1 MESRVYSRDF
11 FILAFMRKPLK
22 NLGILALGL
31 AGVFSCNAQE
41 TATIDISAEE
51 MKDNLE
57 YLASDD
63 LMGRKTGTEGIEK
76 AANFITTIF
85 EGKGVKPY
93 YDTYRDHFKIGNVDA
108 FNIVGYLEGND
119 PDLKNEFVVIG
130 AHYDHIGV
138 GKEVD
143 GDTIANGANDN
154 AAGTTAVVELAKY
167 FADINDN
174 KRSVLFILFSGEE
187 LGLKGSF
194 HSAKRLK
201 EEGLDLYAMI
211 NLEMIG
217 VPMEGKDYLAYVTGF
232 EETNLAEKFNQYTGE
247 KTLGFFEGAKKM
259 NLFKRSD
266 NYPFFAE
273 FNVPAQTICTFDFT
287 NYPYYHHVKDEVS
300 EMNPEHMA
308 NVVEAIIPG
317 IHQILNT
324 QEKEIK
330 MN

>member
-1 MESRVYSRDF
+1 
-11 FILAFMRKPLK
+11 MRKPIIT
-22 NLGILALGL
+22 LGILAISMAGL
-31 AGVFSCNAQE
+31 FSCNAQG
-41 TATIDISAEE
+41 TAEIEISAND

-63 LMGRKTGTEGIEK
+63 LLGRKTGTEGIEK
-76 AANFITTIF
+76 AANFITSIF
-85 EGKGVKPY
+85 KENGVKPY
-93 YDTYRDHFKIGNVDA
+93 YDTYRDHFTIGDTKA
-108 FNIVGYLEGND
+108 FNLVGYLEGND
-119 PDLKNEFVVIG
+119 PKLKDEFVVIG

-138 GKEVD
+138 VNAVE
-143 GDTIANGANDN
+143 GDSIANGANDN

-167 FADINDN
+167 FAELKDN

-187 LGLKGSF
+187 MGLKGSY
-194 HSAKRLK
+194 HSAKRLR
-201 EEGLDLYAMI
+201 EEGIDLYTMI

-217 VPMEGKDYLAYVTGF
+217 VPMAGKDYLAYVTGF
-232 EETNLAEKFNQYTGE
+232 KESNLAEKFNEYTGE
-247 KTLGFFEGAKKM
+247 QTLGFLPEANQM

-266 NYPFFAE
+266 NYPYYAE
-273 FNVPAQTICTFDFT
+273 LKVPAQTICTFDFT

-317 IHQILNT
+317 IHKVLNT
-324 QEKEIK
+324 PEKEIK

>member
-1 MESRVYSRDF
+1 
-11 FILAFMRKPLK
+11 MRKPLK

-31 AGVFSCNAQE
+31 AGMFSCNAQE

-85 EGKGVKPY
+85 EGNGVKPY

-108 FNIVGYLEGND
+108 FNIVGYLEGKD
-119 PDLKNEFVVIG
+119 PELKNEFVVIG

>member
-31 AGVFSCNAQE
+31 AGMFSCNAQE

-51 MKDNLE
+51 MKNNLE

-85 EGKGVKPY
+85 EENGVKPY

-108 FNIVGYLEGND
+108 FNIVGYLEGKD

-324 QEKEIK
+324 PKKEIK

>member
-1 MESRVYSRDF
+1 
-11 FILAFMRKPLK
+11 MRKPIK
-22 NLGILALGL
+22 TLGILAISMAGL
-31 AGVFSCNAQE
+31 FSCKAQG
-41 TATIDISAEE
+41 TAEIEISAND

-63 LMGRKTGTEGIEK
+63 LLGRKTGTEGIEK

-85 EGKGVKPY
+85 KENGVKPY
-93 YDTYRDHFKIGNVDA
+93 YDTFRDNFTIGDVKA
-108 FNIVGYLEGND
+108 FNLVGYLEGND
-119 PDLKNEFVVIG
+119 PKLKDEFVVIG
-130 AHYDHIGV
+130 AHYDHIGIV
-138 GKEVD
+138 NAVD
-143 GDTIANGANDN
+143 GDSIANGANDN

-167 FADINDN
+167 FAELKDN

-187 LGLKGSF
+187 MGLKGSY

-201 EEGLDLYAMI
+201 EEGIDLYTMI

-217 VPMEGKDYLAYVTGF
+217 VPMSGKDYLAYVTGF
-232 EETNLAEKFNQYTGE
+232 KESNLAEKFNEYTGE
-247 KTLGFFEGAKKM
+247 QTLGFLPEANQM

-266 NYPFFAE
+266 NYPYYAE
-273 FNVPAQTICTFDFT
+273 FNVPSQTICTFDFT
-287 NYPYYHHVKDEVS
+287 NYSYYHHVKDEVS

-317 IHQILNT
+317 IHKVLNT
-324 QEKEIK
+324 PEKEIK

>member
-1 MESRVYSRDF
+1 
-11 FILAFMRKPLK
+11 MRKPLK

-31 AGVFSCNAQE
+31 VGMLSCNAQKN
-41 TATIDISAEE
+41 ATIDVSAEE
-51 MKDNLE
+51 MKTNLE

-63 LMGRKTGTEGIEK
+63 LMGRKTGTEGIDK
-76 AANFITTIF
+76 AANFITNIF
-85 EGKGVKPY
+85 EENGVKPY
-93 YDTYRDHFKIGNVDA
+93 YDTYRDHFKIGDVDA
-108 FNIVGYLEGND
+108 FNIVGYIEGSD
-119 PDLKNEFVVIG
+119 PQLKDEFLVIG
-130 AHYDHIGV
+130 AHYDHIGI

-167 FADINDN
+167 FANLKDN
-174 KRSVLFILFSGEE
+174 KRSMLFILFSGEE
-187 LGLKGSF
+187 MGLKGSF
-194 HSAKRLK
+194 HSAKKLK
-201 EEGLDLYAMI
+201 EDGLDLYTMI

-217 VPMEGKDYLAYVTGF
+217 VPMKDKDYLAYVTGF
-232 EETNLAEKFNQYTGE
+232 EESNLAEKFNQYTGK

-266 NYPFFAE
+266 NYPFYAE
-273 FNVPAQTICTFDFT
+273 FKVPAQTICTFDFT
-287 NYPYYHHVKDEVS
+287 NYPYYHHVKDEVA
-300 EMNPEHMA
+300 EMDPEHMA

-324 QEKEIK
+324 PEKEIK

>member
-11 FILAFMRKPLK
+11 FILANMRKPLK
-22 NLGILALGL
+22 NLGVLAIGL
-31 AGVFSCNAQE
+31 AGMLSCNAQD
-41 TATIDISAEE
+41 TTVDVSAEE
-51 MKDNLE
+51 MKTNLE
-57 YLASDD
+57 YLASDE

-76 AANFITTIF
+76 AASFITNIF
-85 EGKGVKPY
+85 EENGVKPY
-93 YDTYRDHFKIGNVDA
+93 YDTYRDHFKIGDVEA

-119 PDLKNEFVVIG
+119 AELKNEFVVIG
-130 AHYDHIGV
+130 AHYDHIGI

-154 AAGTTAVVELAKY
+154 AAGTTAVVELAKH
-167 FADINDN
+167 FASIDDN
-174 KRSVLFILFSGEE
+174 KRSILFILFSGEE
-187 LGLKGSF
+187 MGLKGSS
-194 HSAKRLK
+194 HSAKKLK
-201 EEGLDLYAMI
+201 EDGLDLYTMI

-247 KTLGFFEGAKKM
+247 KTLGFFAGAKQM

-266 NYPFFAE
+266 NYPFYAE
-273 FNVPAQTICTFDFT
+273 FNVPSQTICTFDFT
-287 NYPYYHHVKDEVS
+287 NYSYYHHVKDEVS

-324 QEKEIK
+324 PEKEIK

>member
-31 AGVFSCNAQE
+31 AGMFSCNAQE

-85 EGKGVKPY
+85 EENGVKPY

-108 FNIVGYLEGND
+108 FNIVGYLEGKD
-119 PDLKNEFVVIG
+119 PELKNEFVVIG

-317 IHQILNT
+317 IYQILNT
-324 QEKEIK
+324 PKKEIK

>member
-1 MESRVYSRDF
+1 
-11 FILAFMRKPLK
+11 MRKPLK

-31 AGVFSCNAQE
+31 AGLLSCNAQE
-41 TATIDISAEE
+41 SAAIHISADE
-51 MKDNLE
+51 MKTNLE

-63 LMGRKTGTEGIEK
+63 LMGRKTGTEGIDK
-76 AANFITTIF
+76 AADFITTIF
-85 EGKGVKPY
+85 EENGVKPY
-93 YDTYRDHFKIGNVDA
+93 YDIYRDSFKIGDVDA

-119 PDLKNEFVVIG
+119 PELKDEFVVIG

-167 FADINDN
+167 FANIKDN

-187 LGLKGSF
+187 MGLKGSY

-201 EEGLDLYAMI
+201 EEGIDIYTMI

-217 VPMEGKDYLAYVTGF
+217 VPMTDKDYLAYVTGF
-232 EETNLAEKFNQYTGE
+232 EETNLAEKFNEYTG
-247 KTLGFFEGAKKM
+247 KNTLGFFEGAKQM

-266 NYPFFAE
+266 NYPFYAE

-308 NVVEAIIPG
+308 NVVKAIIPG

-324 QEKEIK
+324 PEKEIK